1 MSAETVAEL
10 QDLLA
15 QWQKL
20 NLQDSSPE
28 LDGQLAA
35 AVSTAKAQ
43 IRQHSKKRGQ
53 EENSTRDGG
62 HRPLASWPSPGGPSA
77 PPQPAISGDAY
88 NYYAATLGYASDSA
102 VGPQSQTAVSY
113 SFFHRT
119 PWPAPPLTPWLVHP
133 KRSPTSAVPSRIA
146 IFIIFMTTT
155 VSIYMSYYAP
165 LDAPPRTIVF
175 APLRP
180 CAPDQHPHRDNL
192 CPRPRLHPLCSAHPL
207 VLVSWPPPTAGC
219 TLYTHAYLDGGRT
232 THPGTQPTPHQ
243 PAADSPVRRRTL
255 TAPSPVPVSVCS
267 NKSVLS
273 CPSVRPPPCGA
284 HCQIP
289 AGRVHP
295 PPAPAP
301 AHLVLLLRAPGRS
314 RWVMEWCL
322 PPASMPHPS
331 ALSTPT
337 DLTALLSPFLQQA
350 ELNTFLA
357 IRTRTHVVLA
367 VCTAAPPSGGGSGGV
382 SLALDHELRRTVLR
396 DADKPRRRRKHAK
409 ELGREIAPVHP
420 DPIRCMQNNRH

>member
-62 HRPLASWPSPGGPSA
+62 HGPLASWPSPGGPSV

-102 VGPQSQTAVSY
+102 VGPESQTAVSY

-165 LDAPPRTIVF
+165 LHAPPRTIVF
-175 APLRP
+175 ALLRP
-180 CAPDQHPHRDNL
+180 CAPDQHPHRDTFL
-192 CPRPRLHPLCSAHPL
+192 ATAHSWMHLVHARVLGWWTHHTPRHPTHTCPPILTPD
-207 VLVSWPPPTAGC
+207 T
-219 TLYTHAYLDGGRT
+219 
-232 THPGTQPTPHQ
+232 PTPTPTQQHQ

-255 TAPSPVPVSVCS
+255 TAPCDRHALQQQVCP
-267 NKSVLS
+267 VLS
-273 CPSVRPPPCGA
+273 VRLSAPMRRTLSNPSGTCPPPTRPCACPPGSAAA
-284 HCQIP
+284 HAWPRSLGDGVVP
-289 AGRVHP
+289 AACLYAPPQRIVHAHRSHP
-295 PPAPAP
+295 PSSPRFSNRPSSTRSSPYEHARMWCSQCVQ
-301 AHLVLLLRAPGRS
+301 LRLLL
-314 RWVMEWCL
+314 
-322 PPASMPHPS
+322 
-331 ALSTPT
+331 
-337 DLTALLSPFLQQA
+337 
-350 ELNTFLA
+350 
-357 IRTRTHVVLA
+357 VV
-367 VCTAAPPSGGGSGGV
+367 VV
-382 SLALDHELRRTVLR
+382 V
-396 DADKPRRRRKHAK
+396 
-409 ELGREIAPVHP
+409 V
-420 DPIRCMQNNRH
+420 